1 MSTLFYRIIVAVG
14 LILALA
20 LASSF
25 PTHAVDVVQDSCG
38 AAGSSSAICSASGDD
53 LNNLFANI
61 ASVLTF
67 VIGAVA
73 VIMIIVGAIKY
84 VTANGDQSQISSA
97 KNTILYS
104 IVGLILAIAAGGIVV
119 FVLERVGQ

>member
-1 MSTLFYRIIVAVG
+1 MSTLFYRIIVAAG
-14 LILALA
+14 LILTLA
-20 LASSF
+20 LAISL
-25 PTHAVDVVQDSCG
+25 PTYAVDVVQDSCG
-38 AAGSSSAICSASGDD
+38 AAQTSSAICGANGDD
-53 LNNLFANI
+53 LNGFLANI
-61 ASVLTF
+61 ASILTF
-67 VIGAVA
+67 IIGAVA